1 MADTNKGAALLLN
14 DAGNIDRAR
23 TTDGSIFRIESTL
36 SMEAAEEAKTAAANC
51 NTATESAEAAEKT
64 RVSNENARKTAET
77 ERGNNETT
85 RKNNETSRKN
95 AETTRQDNET
105 ARKNAETTRQNNETS
120 RSNAE
125 IERKKAESQRHDE
138 HIADQRDLC
147 GERRGFACGRSGE
160 PGVADRQLRGARQRR
175 KLGRRGA
182 ACPERE
188 ARNAFG
194 ELDRSV
200 HIHGQNSLLPGFK
213 GIGERGDR
221 NVRLNMLRKRQYH
234 HIDLRRKRN
243 GSS

>member
-51 NTATESAEAAEKT
+51 NTATESAEAEEKT

-105 ARKNAETTRQNNETS
+105 ARKNAETTRQSNETS

-125 IERKKAESQRHDE
+125 IERKRPKASAMTSISPTNRHRATRPLRRTARLRVRTQRRTRRCRSPTPWRKAAQEARTSRSCVPRTRSSQRFWRTRQVSSYTWAE
-138 HIADQRDLC
+138 QSTARLQRH
-147 GERRGFACGRSGE
+147 RRAG
-160 PGVADRQLRGARQRR
+160 
-175 KLGRRGA
+175 
-182 ACPERE
+182 
-188 ARNAFG
+188 
-194 ELDRSV
+194 
-200 HIHGQNSLLPGFK
+200 
-213 GIGERGDR
+213 
-221 NVRLNMLRKRQYH
+221 
-234 HIDLRRKRN
+234 
-243 GSS
+243 

>member
-14 DAGNIDRAR
+14 DAGN
-23 TTDGSIFRIESTL
+23 IESTL

-64 RVSNENARKTAET
+64 RVSNENARETAET

-125 IERKKAESQRHDE
+125 IERKKAESQRHDDAAANQALQ
-138 HIADQRDLC
+138 IANSVAQGSAGDSDIATLREQNAILATLLANSTGQFIYMGGTVYC
-147 GERRGFACGRSGE
+147 PASKASASG
-160 PGVADRQLRGARQRR
+160 VTVT
-175 KLGRRGA
+175 
-182 ACPERE
+182 
-188 ARNAFG
+188 FG
-194 ELDRSV
+194 STCSASGNTITL
-200 HIHGQNSLLPGFK
+200 I
-213 GIGERGDR
+213 
-221 NVRLNMLRKRQYH
+221 
-234 HIDLRRKRN
+234 
-243 GSS
+243 